1 MCSCNPVIP
10 PHSHVVRAPALATA
24 APMTISAKVTGQN
37 VVVPSDTE
45 EDNTE
50 DEASAASTAQPAQ
63 ELLTVAETPSL
74 DNNDMPADGK
84 SSNKLAVGTMFGTEA
99 LAHLL
104 RFFQQKQKKM
114 FLYKGN
120 TKTFIIP
127 SSVINFAVCGLAQI
141 RCNKHLKQHLISVEQ
156 DQLIQYKTVR
166 F

>member
-1 MCSCNPVIP
+1 
-10 PHSHVVRAPALATA
+10 
-24 APMTISAKVTGQN
+24 MTISAKVTGQS

-63 ELLTVAETPSL
+63 ESPTVAETPSL
-74 DNNDMPADGK
+74 DSNDMPADGK
-84 SSNKLAVGTMFGTEA
+84 SSNKLAVGTVFGTEA

-104 RFFQQKQKKM
+104 RLFQQKQKKKM

-120 TKTFIIP
+120 AKTFIIP
-127 SSVINFAVCGLAQI
+127 SSVIQFAVCGLAQI
-141 RCNKHLKQHLISVEQ
+141 RCDKHLKQHLISVEQ
-156 DQLIQYKTVR
+156 DQLIQYKPMR